1 MPEEIFVLSML
12 TVVAGTFLVIYV
24 VSKIA
29 DHAKSK
35 HQNTSGSGSLRTSEL
50 ENILRRVVREE
61 INRDRRREVGGSDRT
76 EGFLSEH
83 LDADE
88 LFDDAPEVK
97 PRVRR
102 ERID

>member
-50 ENILRRVVREE
+50 ENILRRVVR
-61 INRDRRREVGGSDRT
+61 RREVGGSDRT

>member
-1 MPEEIFVLSML
+1 ML

-29 DHAKSK
+29 EHAKSK
-35 HQNTSGSGSLRTSEL
+35 HQNATGSGSLRTSEL

-61 INRDRRREVGGSDRT
+61 INRDRRTETGSADRRER
-76 EGFLSEH
+76 FLSEH
-83 LDADE
+83 LDADD
-88 LFDDAPEVK
+88 LFDDAAEAK

-102 ERID
+102 QRID